1 MKQNPSTVVGK
12 ILNKCHCLLSK
23 VFSVEMCPVS
33 WCQNVN
39 IKTKIER
46 EYFGIDSLDHKIMFG
61 IFAVHHRV
69 REDSTETLNCLDVH
83 LNVVEKFN

>member
-1 MKQNPSTVVGK
+1 MKQNPT
-12 ILNKCHCLLSK
+12 K
-23 VFSVEMCPVS
+23 VFSVGMCLVS

-46 EYFGIDSLDHKIMFG
+46 EYFGIDSSDHKKKIMFG

-69 REDSTETLNCLDVH
+69 REDSTETLNWFDVH